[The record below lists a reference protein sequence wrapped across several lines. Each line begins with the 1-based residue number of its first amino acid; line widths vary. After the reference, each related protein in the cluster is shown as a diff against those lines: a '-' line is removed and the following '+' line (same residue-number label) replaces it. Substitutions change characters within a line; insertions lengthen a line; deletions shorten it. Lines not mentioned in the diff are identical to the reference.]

1 MGNLIN
7 LGMLLGNQQD
17 GWFTQAEDQADTLA
31 NTLGVK
37 PNLKFIEWAVENWR
51 TDPALQMMREG
62 QRYYEADN
70 DIHRRKRYA
79 YGTMLEK
86 APIWMTNNTIAHGFI
101 RKLVRQKVGYFL
113 SQPVLADTED
123 EQLAD
128 YLADKLDKNFQQTL
142 ANTATNSIT
151 QGISW
156 LQVYYSNGQMRIK
169 RIPGS
174 EVIPFW
180 KDSDHTILEACIRV
194 WETALWTN
202 GQSQLVTH
210 ADFYTLQG
218 VWHYLKNM
226 DTGQWQADPTH
237 PLDYSYT
244 VTNGEGSE
252 EAYVWQ
258 RIPFIPIKYSP
269 DEKPLLF
276 YVKDLIDEYDRR
288 VSDIANTLEDEP
300 DRIKIVKNYD
310 GTDRREFVRN
320 LKEYRT
326 AFIRDNGDITTLD
339 TSISTDAAISH
350 LDRLR
355 RDIYEFGSGVDTQ
368 DKDLGNASGVAL
380 KFVYSDLDMD
390 CHIFQ
395 TQISQALDNLLWFW
409 MQDMMLHGLGD
420 HTDATVEWKYTTSM
434 IINESER
441 ISDIKNSVGIL
452 SDKTLIANHPYVN
465 NPQQEA
471 ERINQENQERDNL
484 LTTMPNIQ
492 TTIVD
497 NNGNEQIT
505 RTSQPTA

>member
-17 GWFTQAEDQADTLA
+17 AWFTPADSQTDTLA

-51 TDPALQMMREG
+51 TDPALQLMREG
-62 QRYYEADN
+62 QKYYEADN
-70 DIHRRKRYA
+70 DIHRRKRYV
-79 YGTMLEK
+79 YGNTLEN
-86 APIWMTNNTIAHGFI
+86 APAWLTNNTIAHGFI

-128 YLADKLDKNFQQTL
+128 YLTQKLDKNFQQTL

-156 LQVYYSNGQMRIK
+156 LQVYYSSGIMQIK

-174 EVIPFW
+174 EIIPFW
-180 KDSDHTILEACIRV
+180 KDADHTTLEACIRV
-194 WETALWTN
+194 WESALWTN
-202 GQSQLVTH
+202 GECQAVTH
-210 ADFYTLQG
+210 ADFHTLQG
-218 VWHYLKNM
+218 VWHYVKNP
-226 DTGQWQADPTH
+226 DTGMWQADPTH
-237 PLDYSYT
+237 PLDYSFT
-244 VTNGEGSE
+244 ITDNTGSE
-252 EAYVWQ
+252 ESYMWE
-258 RIPFIPIKYSP
+258 RIPFIPVKYNP
-269 DEKPLLF
+269 DEKPLLY

-310 GTDRREFVRN
+310 GTNRHEFVRN

-339 TSISTDAAISH
+339 TSISTDAAIAH

-368 DKDLGNASGVAL
+368 DKDLGNSSGVAL

-395 TQISQALDNLLWFW
+395 TQISQALDQLLWFW
-409 MQDMMLHGLGD
+409 LEDMKLHNQGD
-420 HTDATVEWKYTTSM
+420 HTASLATWKYTTSM
-434 IINESER
+434 IVNESEK

-465 NPQQEA
+465 DVQQE
-471 ERINQENQERDNL
+471 EDRITEENQTRDSL
-484 LTTMPNIQ
+484 LTGNIT
-492 TTIVD
+492 TTIID
-497 NNGNEQIT
+497 NDGNEQIT
-505 RTSQPTA
+505 RTSNPQQQ